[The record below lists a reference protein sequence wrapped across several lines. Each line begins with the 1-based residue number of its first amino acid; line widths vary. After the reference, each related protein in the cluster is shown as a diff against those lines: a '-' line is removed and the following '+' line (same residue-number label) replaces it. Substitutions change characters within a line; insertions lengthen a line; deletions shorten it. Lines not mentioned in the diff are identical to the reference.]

1 MYVCQILILYITNN
15 VSKYSLKGYVRKGR
29 HIAISRLWRTTWSMR
44 VGFYDQ
50 VCYMYIQSVLPLKEV
65 LQYCT
70 RATALRMY
78 MLDNIYA
85 SAYVRALVGS
95 AAILLERGPAVYTVK

>member
-1 MYVCQILILYITNN
+1 
-15 VSKYSLKGYVRKGR
+15 
-29 HIAISRLWRTTWSMR
+29 
-44 VGFYDQ
+44 
-50 VCYMYIQSVLPLKEV
+50 MYIQSVLPLKEV